1 MCPWS
6 KTHVSMTIYLNISTT
21 LVELLTLNLTKK
33 EKRGQSLKKEKKN
46 YNLKGTFRSMQASH
60 MS

>member
-21 LVELLTLNLTKK
+21 LVELLTLNLTKE
-33 EKRGQSLKKEKKN
+33 EKRGQSLKKEKKK
-46 YNLKGTFRSMQASH
+46 LQS
-60 MS
+60 

>member
-1 MCPWS
+1 MCPWN

-21 LVELLTLNLTKK
+21 LVELLTLNLTKE

-46 YNLKGTFRSMQASH
+46 YNLRFRGMQASH